1 MTSIGFAMSPIAN
14 TIAIS
19 VYRRASGCRTH
30 RTYVAIVSIQNNVL
44 RTSFR
49 SEIHATD
56 STCSG

>member
-1 MTSIGFAMSPIAN
+1 
-14 TIAIS
+14 